1 MMISVFCFIT
11 TTKMQVPTPLE
22 KCLLYLAYQADK
34 IQLEELVH
42 KEMMKKMK

>member
-1 MMISVFCFIT
+1 VQLANEDILRIDEVV
-11 TTKMQVPTPLE
+11 KEPLE

-34 IQLEELVH
+34 IHLEELVH